1 MVKLSHEPVWAQ
13 RRQWE
18 IGLQERRRW
27 NDQGAEMSSGVKV
40 CQQPPQQPPLGRRM
54 ALSRRL
60 RGDLLYLHLLV
71 VQEVVHI
78 VCLQDG
84 GGLDLYCL

>member
-1 MVKLSHEPVWAQ
+1 MTRE
-13 RRQWE
+13 
-18 IGLQERRRW
+18 
-27 NDQGAEMSSGVKV
+27 AEMSSGVKV
-40 CQQPPQQPPLGRRM
+40 CQQPPQDLGRRM
-54 ALSRRL
+54 DLSRRL